1 MQLINVSLQTF
12 KGKSIVKNFSLKIE
26 KNEKIALI
34 GEEGNGKSTLLK
46 YIYNP
51 KIIENYCFFS
61 GERDIA
67 CNIGYLPQVLPNEWN
82 QYSVE
87 EFLLKKEIDDEYNF
101 EMMNELYIIKK
112 LFDDYRLSYELFL
125 ENHIMNTLSGGE
137 KIKLQIIKIVYYHPD
152 LILLDEPTN
161 DLDLETIELV
171 EKLIVKANTPIIF
184 ISHDTK
190 LLENAANRIIHLE
203 QIKRKTEMK
212 FTLENMGYREY
223 IIARNLKAK
232 NQDNEAYR
240 TRKEYERKKEI
251 LTKQHAQVQSDL
263 NNAVRNPSE
272 GRILAKKMKNIL
284 SQERKLKEMKIVEYS
299 QSEDAINLFFHESI
313 ELPQNKMIINLE
325 NYDVKI
331 DDKLLLTNLNISITG
346 NEKVVFVGKNGVG
359 KTTLI
364 KQIYQKIKNNNSL
377 SVGYMPQN
385 YDDEFTKGETC
396 VSYLLSF
403 LGYTKDNKSKIM
415 SYLGALNFVEEEMYS
430 PLEDISNGQKAKI
443 YLLKLVLMK
452 NNVLI
457 LDEPTRNLSPL
468 SMPVIINILSS
479 FRGCIIASSHDRAFI
494 EKVSTKIIYL

>member
-1 MQLINVSLQTF
+1 MQLKNVSLQTF
-12 KGKSIVKNFSLKIE
+12 KGKNIIKDMNLSIE
-26 KNEKIALI
+26 KNDKIALI

-51 KIIENYCFFS
+51 KLIENYCFFN

-67 CNIGYLPQVLPNEWN
+67 CNIGYLMQVLPKEWN

-87 EFLLKKEIDDEYNF
+87 EFLLKNEIDDEYNY
-101 EMMNELYIIKK
+101 EIMNELYIIKK
-112 LFDDYRLSYELFL
+112 LFDEYRLSYDLFL
-125 ENHIMNTLSGGE
+125 ENHIINTLSGGE
-137 KIKLQIIKIVYYHPD
+137 KIKLQIIKMIYYHPD

-171 EKLIVKANTPIIF
+171 ENLIINLDTPVIF
-184 ISHDTK
+184 ISHDTR
-190 LLENAANRIIHLE
+190 LLENASNRIIHLE

-212 FTLENMGYREY
+212 FTIENIGYKEY
-223 IIARNLKAK
+223 VTVRNNRIK

-263 NNAVRNPSE
+263 NNAVRDPSE

-284 SQERKLKEMKIVEYS
+284 SQERKLKNMKIVEYS
-299 QSEDAINLFFHESI
+299 QSEEAINLFFNVSI
-313 ELPQNKMIINLE
+313 ELPQNKKIITLE

-331 DDKLLLTNLNISITG
+331 NDKILLSNLNITITG
-346 NEKVVFVGKNGVG
+346 NERVVFVGKNGVG

-364 KQIYQKIKNNNSL
+364 KQIYQKIKNNNTL

-385 YDDEFTKGETC
+385 YDEEFKEGETC

-403 LGYTKDNKSKIM
+403 LGYTKENKSKIM
-415 SYLGALNFVEEEMYS
+415 SCLGALNFIEEEMYS

-443 YLLKLVLMK
+443 YLLKLVLMN

-468 SMPVIINILSS
+468 SIPVIINILSS
-479 FRGCIIASSHDRAFI
+479 FKGCIIASSHDRKFI
-494 EKVSTKIIYL
+494 EEVSTKIVTL